1 MVTARSL
8 VLHYLQT
15 LSLQGERRL
24 GVDDEARGILRSW
37 MLAARSGTPLPP
49 PANVAAAAS
58 TATATTAATAPA
70 PASSASGGIS
80 DENKAYI
87 NTLLNDLHSPGAAQP
102 GGEDQEN
109 EVPFFRPGG
118 STPEE
123 IWENFARLLPNWKPL
138 RELGTLRTKPVFGTG
153 DRQAS
158 IMFVGDAPNYHDE
171 KAGEPFQGEAGG
183 KLNGMLKAMGLT
195 REQIYLTHLVKFRPS
210 LPRQTTNNRPPNEK
224 EIRFSAPIVEL
235 EAKLV
240 RPKVIVALGV
250 ISARGLLDMGD
261 IPLSAYRRQQGQFC
275 GVPVVVTHHPS
286 YLLRT
291 SDLKERRSLW
301 EDMLGVMRLAD
312 LPISPRQQSYFLKQ
326 P

>member
-1 MVTARSL
+1 MATVRSL

-37 MLAARSGTPLPP
+37 MLAARSGTPAPAKVAPP
-49 PANVAAAAS
+49 VTPATAAPAAAS
-58 TATATTAATAPA
+58 PLD
-70 PASSASGGIS
+70 GGIS
-80 DENKAYI
+80 AENKAYI
-87 NTLLNDLHSPGAAQP
+87 NVLRNDLSSPVSARP
-102 GGEDQEN
+102 SGEEQES

-123 IWENFARLLPNWKPL
+123 IWENFVRVLPNWKPL
-138 RELGTLRTKPVFGTG
+138 RELGTLRTKPVFGMG
-153 DRQAS
+153 NRRAS

-183 KLNGMLKAMGLT
+183 KLDGMLKAMGLT

-210 LPRQTTNNRPPNEK
+210 LPRQTTNNRPPTEK
-224 EIRFSAPIVEL
+224 EIRFSVPVVEL
-235 EAKLV
+235 EARLV
-240 RPKVIVALGV
+240 RPKIIVALGV
-250 ISARGLLDMGD
+250 ISARGLLGMGD
-261 IPLSAYRRQQGQFC
+261 IPLSAYRRQQGSFC
-275 GVPVVVTHHPS
+275 GIPVMVTHHPS

-301 EDMLGVMRLAD
+301 EDMLGVMRLAG

>member
-1 MVTARSL
+1 MATARSL

-37 MLAARSGTPLPP
+37 MLATRNGTSPP
-49 PANVAAAAS
+49 PPSNVVTTAAAS
-58 TATATTAATAPA
+58 ATAAAVPA
-70 PASSASGGIS
+70 EASSAAGGIS

-87 NTLLNDLHSPGAAQP
+87 NTLLNDLHSPGSTQAG
-102 GGEDQEN
+102 GGEQES
-109 EVPFFRPGG
+109 EMPFFRPGG
-118 STPEE
+118 GTPEE
-123 IWENFARLLPNWKPL
+123 IWENFTRLLPNWKPL
-138 RELGTLRTKPVFGTG
+138 RDLGTLRTKPVFGIG
-153 DRQAS
+153 DRHAS

-224 EIRFSAPIVEL
+224 EIRFSAPVVEL
-235 EAKLV
+235 EAQLI

-250 ISARGLLDMGD
+250 ISARGLLNMGD
-261 IPLSAYRRQQGQFC
+261 IPLSAYRRRQGRFC
-275 GVPVVVTHHPS
+275 GIPVMVTHHPS

-291 SDLKERRSLW
+291 SDLQERRSLW
-301 EDMLGVMRLAD
+301 EDMLGVMRLAG
-312 LPISPRQQSYFLKQ
+312 LPISPRQQNYFLKQ

>member
-1 MVTARSL
+1 MATVRSL

-37 MLAARSGTPLPP
+37 MLAARNGTPV
-49 PANVAAAAS
+49 PAKVATPATPSAAAPAAAS
-58 TATATTAATAPA
+58 SPTDGLSP
-70 PASSASGGIS
+70 
-80 DENKAYI
+80 ENKAYL
-87 NTLLNDLHSPGAAQP
+87 NVLFNDLSKPRSAP
-102 GGEDQEN
+102 TDEEDQES

-123 IWENFARLLPNWKPL
+123 IWENFVRVLPNWKPL
-138 RELGTLRTKPVFGTG
+138 RELGTLRTKPVFGMG
-153 DRQAS
+153 DRHAG
-158 IMFVGDAPNYHDE
+158 IMFVGDAPNYYDE
-171 KAGEPFQGEAGG
+171 KAGEPFQGEAGS
-183 KLNGMLKAMGLT
+183 KLDGMLRAMGLS

-210 LPRQTTNNRPPNEK
+210 LPRQTTNNRPPTGK
-224 EIRFSAPIVEL
+224 EIRFSVPVVEL
-235 EAKLV
+235 EARLV

-250 ISARGLLDMGD
+250 ISARGLLNMGD
-261 IPLSAYRRQQGQFC
+261 IPLSAYRRQQGHFC
-275 GVPVVVTHHPS
+275 GIPVMVTHHPS

-301 EDMLGVMRLAD
+301 EDMLSVMSLAG